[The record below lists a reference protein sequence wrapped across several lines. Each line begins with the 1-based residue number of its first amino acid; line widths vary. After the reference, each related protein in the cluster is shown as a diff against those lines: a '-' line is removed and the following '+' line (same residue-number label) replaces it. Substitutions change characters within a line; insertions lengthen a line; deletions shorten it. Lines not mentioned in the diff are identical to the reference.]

1 MTPSRPVVVILR
13 AAEQST
19 GLVERL
25 EATGYDVVE
34 VPVIA
39 IADAADGGAALAA
52 ALVDLPVHEWLV
64 VTSPNGAV
72 RVRDALRACE
82 PGRRPRVA
90 AVGPGTAAALGVPVD
105 LVASSSVGE
114 GLVSDFPAGTG
125 RVLLVQ
131 AEAARP
137 VVREGLAA
145 KGWSVDAVVAYRTIA
160 VVPPA
165 AQLARVRSA
174 DAVILT
180 SGSTVRGLL
189 AAISQGDLPAIVL
202 SIGPATTAVAAELGL
217 SVAATASVH
226 TLDGLIDALVSLL
239 PPAHGGRRDGRS

>member
-1 MTPSRPVVVILR
+1 MTSAQPTVVVTR
-13 AAEQST
+13 AAEQGA

-25 EATGYDVVE
+25 RTTGYDVVE

-39 IADAADGGAALAA
+39 IADAADGGAALQE
-52 ALVDLPVHEWLV
+52 ALVDLAEVDWIV

-90 AVGPGTAAALGVPVD
+90 AVGPGTAATLGVPVD

-114 GLVSDFPAGTG
+114 GLVSDFPDGTG

-137 VVREGLAA
+137 VVREGLTA
-145 KGWSVDAVVAYRTIA
+145 KGWLVDAVVAYRTIA
-160 VVPPA
+160 VAPTA
-165 AQLARVRSA
+165 GQLEQLRLA
-174 DAVILT
+174 DAVIFT

-189 AAISQGDLPAIVL
+189 AAIPHGDLPPIVL
-202 SIGPATTAVAAELGL
+202 SIGPATTAVAAELGVGVT
-217 SVAATASVH
+217 STAAVH
-226 TLDGLIDALVSLL
+226 TLDGLIDALVSVL
-239 PPAHGGRRDGRS
+239 PPAHGGRRSGRS